1 MNERVQEILKNA
13 TDVQRRFVVQR
24 LAPGCIDAAKAAR
37 ALKLNVSTPH
47 KWPNLEEL
55 EEAVTL
61 LQLEKVEAAAMV
73 MQELALDAV
82 DALKRALR
90 GKSSVSAAKA
100 ILDRA
105 GLPAQ
110 TNVDV
115 TSKGQSLTPIAFV
128 EIVTPDDGE

>member
-1 MNERVQEILKNA
+1 MDARVQEILKSA
-13 TDVQRRFVVQR
+13 TDIQRRYVVQR
-24 LAPGCIDAAKAAR
+24 LAPDCIDAAKAAR

-82 DALKRALR
+82 EALKKALK
-90 GKSSVSAAKA
+90 GKSAVSAAKA
-100 ILDRA
+100 ILDRI

-110 TNVDV
+110 SAVDV
-115 TSKGQSLTPIAFV
+115 TSGGEPIKAV
-128 EIVTPDDGE
+128 VYIPDNGRD

>member
-13 TDVQRRFVVQR
+13 TDIQRRFVVQR
-24 LAPGCIDAAKAAR
+24 LAPDCIDAAKAAR

-47 KWPNLEEL
+47 KWDNLDDL

-90 GKSSVSAAKA
+90 GKSAVSAAKA
-100 ILDRA
+100 ILDRI

-110 TNVDV
+110 SAVDI
-115 TSKGQSLTPIAFV
+115 TSGGEPIKATIYIP
-128 EIVTPDDGE
+128 ENGRD

>member
-1 MNERVQEILKNA
+1 MNERVQEILKSA
-13 TDVQRRFVVQR
+13 TDIQRRFVVQR
-24 LAPGCIDAAKAAR
+24 LAPDCIDAAKAAR

-47 KWPNLEEL
+47 KWDNLEEL

-82 DALKRALR
+82 DALRRALK
-90 GKSSVSAAKA
+90 GKSAVSAAKA
-100 ILDRA
+100 ILDRI

-110 TNVDV
+110 SAVDI
-115 TSKGQSLTPIAFV
+115 TSGGEPIKATIYIP
-128 EIVTPDDGE
+128 ENGRD

>member
-13 TDVQRRFVVQR
+13 TDVQRRFVAQR

-82 DALKRALR
+82 DALRRALR

-100 ILDRA
+100 ILDRI

-110 TNVDV
+110 SAVDI
-115 TSKGQSLTPIAFV
+115 TSGGQPIQAT
-128 EIVTPDDGE
+128 IYIPDNGRD

>member
-13 TDVQRRFVVQR
+13 TDIQRRFVVQR
-24 LAPGCIDAAKAAR
+24 LAPDCIDAAKAAR

-47 KWPNLEEL
+47 KWDNLDDL

-82 DALKRALR
+82 DALRRALK
-90 GKSSVSAAKA
+90 GKSAVSAAKA
-100 ILDRA
+100 ILDRI

-110 TNVDV
+110 SAVDI
-115 TSKGQSLTPIAFV
+115 TSGGEPIKATIYIP
-128 EIVTPDDGE
+128 ENGRD

>member
-100 ILDRA
+100 ILDRI

-110 TNVDV
+110 SAVDI
-115 TSKGQSLTPIAFV
+115 TSGGQPIQAT
-128 EIVTPDDGE
+128 IYIPGNGRD

>member
-82 DALKRALR
+82 DALKRALK

-100 ILDRA
+100 ILDRI

-110 TNVDV
+110 SAVDI
-115 TSKGQSLTPIAFV
+115 TSGGQPIQAT
-128 EIVTPDDGE
+128 IYIPDNGRD

>member
-1 MNERVQEILKNA
+1 MNERVQEILKSA
-13 TDVQRRFVVQR
+13 TDIQRRFVVQR
-24 LAPGCIDAAKAAR
+24 LAPDCIDAAKAAR

-47 KWPNLEEL
+47 KWDNLDDL

-82 DALKRALR
+82 DALRRALK
-90 GKSSVSAAKA
+90 GKSAVSAAKA
-100 ILDRA
+100 ILDRI

-110 TNVDV
+110 SAVDI
-115 TSKGQSLTPIAFV
+115 TSGGEPIKATIYIP
-128 EIVTPDDGE
+128 ENGRD